1 MLIAENE
8 MDCCF
13 NSPTQTGEHNNLSYV
28 FVCVPLPVIFVVIA
42 IIGVSALLQVIL
54 KLSITRYI
62 SF

>member
-1 MLIAENE
+1 MLTAENE
-8 MDCCF
+8 MDCF
-13 NSPTQTGEHNNLSYV
+13 LNSPTQTGEYSDPSIV

-62 SF
+62 SS